1 MCVYNRQDGSQY
13 SVVPSDPYVLPF
25 TALTPPTPYQGGL
38 CIQQNIVEMIVSHS
52 QDEFIKEAAAFVLV
66 SLSHITHFPL

>member
-1 MCVYNRQDGSQY
+1 MA
-13 SVVPSDPYVLPF
+13 PSDPYVLAL

-38 CIQQNIVEMIVSHS
+38 CIQQNIVEVIVCHS